1 MPISRPLR
9 FTTLLAASA
18 VILAAQMASAQEPE
32 TIDLFD
38 PARSDRTTRPV
49 DAEALGM
56 MPGTVGEVAFLNLS
70 AAAADNLR
78 SGGAAR
84 RLRIA
89 LPGGGAVTCNVT
101 PGQPSNGIQVLRD
114 AAGDAGVS
122 DHCYLLVKD
131 GRITGDIQ
139 SGSQRFRIVPAGLS
153 DTHAVVEVRSE
164 GFPQESDIMVP
175 DLPRREGRR
184 TGDEPLCDV
193 AGAGDRGTIDLMILY
208 TPATAAR
215 QDMDV
220 LVAEA
225 MAQLQSATAM
235 PPGGNFGVNVRLVHS
250 QPVAYVE
257 GEDLGVDLE
266 RLSGKVPGHLEN
278 VAALRD
284 LYKADIVHLIVEGKG
299 NSCGIGWMVEPGY
312 TDSPDY
318 AFSVT
323 DRQCAVGNYSF
334 AHEIGHNLGMNHDR
348 HVVEDADVDA
358 INFGFISLE
367 AGKRTLMAYDHQ
379 CREQDKR
386 CPRVLTYST
395 PSPIVG
401 SSAKWGVPPS
411 QADSAYNRE
420 ILCRN
425 APGTAEYR

>member
-1 MPISRPLR
+1 MPMSSTLR
-9 FTTLLAASA
+9 FTTVFAVSA
-18 VILAAQMASAQEPE
+18 VILAGHMASAQESE
-32 TIDLFD
+32 AIDLFD
-38 PARSDRTTRPV
+38 PARADRTGRPV

-56 MPGTVGEVAFLNLS
+56 MPGTVGDVTFLNLS
-70 AAAADNLR
+70 GAAAENLR

-84 RLRIA
+84 RIRVS
-89 LPGGGAVTCNVT
+89 LPGDSAVTCNVT
-101 PGQPSNGIQVLRD
+101 PGQPRNGVQVMRD
-114 AAGDAGVS
+114 TAGDGGVS
-122 DHCYLLVKD
+122 DHCYLLIKD

-139 SGSQRFRIVPAGLS
+139 TGSQRFRIVPSGLG
-153 DTHAVVEVRSE
+153 DTHAVFEVRSE
-164 GFPQESDIMVP
+164 GFPRESDVVVP

-184 TGDEPLCDV
+184 TGDEPLCDL
-193 AGAGDRGTIDLMILY
+193 AGAGDRGRIDLMVLY
-208 TPATAAR
+208 TPASAAR

-220 LVAEA
+220 LIAEA

-250 QPVAYVE
+250 QPVDYVE
-257 GEDLGVDLE
+257 GDDLGVDLE
-266 RLSGKVPGHLEN
+266 RLSGKVPGYLDN

-284 LYKADIVHLIVEGKG
+284 LYRADIVHMIVEGKG
-299 NSCGIGWMVEPGY
+299 DSCGIGWMDEPGY

-348 HVVEDADVDA
+348 YVVEDADADA

-367 AGKRTLMAYDHQ
+367 TGRRTLMAYDHQ
-379 CREQDKR
+379 CREQNVS

-395 PSPIVG
+395 PAPIVG

-411 QADSAYNRE
+411 RADSAYNRE